1 MKMSTDTKCS
11 ICNNQISLFRYK
23 AMKQWNIQGDLCNDC
38 YSNKLTEHYIS
49 KKENSNYNKK
59 TDL

>member
-1 MKMSTDTKCS
+1 MKMSADTKCS

>member
-1 MKMSTDTKCS
+1 MLTDTKCS
-11 ICNNQISLFRYK
+11 LCNNQISLFRYK